1 MAGALLSLFMLQIGI
16 MVGLKRNVDHLQL
29 GKFRVSTLEFIYAAT
44 WYYDWSKVNVDISG
58 PLYQKF
64 PFLNSKV

>member
-16 MVGLKRNVDHLQL
+16 MVGLKINVDNLQH
-29 GKFRVSTLEFIYAAT
+29 GKYIYAET
-44 WYYDWSKVNVDISG
+44 WYYGWSKINVDISG

-64 PFLNSKV
+64 PF